1 MTVPISYETLVW
13 IAKTFGLLY
22 LIALSIIVLCY
33 AYWPSKRKEFEEA
46 SVIIFNKE
54 DRPWQ

>member
-1 MTVPISYETLVW
+1 MPVSHETLVW
-13 IAKTFGLLY
+13 IAKTFGLLD

-33 AYWPSKRKEFEEA
+33 AYWPSKREGFEEA
-46 SVIIFNKE
+46 SVTILNKE